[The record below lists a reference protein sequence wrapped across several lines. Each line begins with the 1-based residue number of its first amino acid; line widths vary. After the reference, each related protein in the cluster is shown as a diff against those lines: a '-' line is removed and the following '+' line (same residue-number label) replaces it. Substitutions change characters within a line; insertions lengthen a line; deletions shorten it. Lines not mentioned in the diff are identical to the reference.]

1 MNTLSLME
9 IIGIDVSRPGWS
21 AFSDNITSS
30 TGRQVIIFGFGCV
43 LISWKDVV
51 GLEWRTSRT
60 AAPDAAKFRL
70 IPLIERPS
78 RKWACGIFLPRPYT
92 TSPPR
97 PTKSMNEHLTQI
109 KGVSFARGF
118 TRNLKIGEWAI
129 GTVANCSERI
139 IFSRKLKTMPDAA
152 AKLSI

>member
-30 TGRQVIIFGFGCV
+30 TGRQVKIFGFGCV

-60 AAPDAAKFRL
+60 AAP
-70 IPLIERPS
+70 
-78 RKWACGIFLPRPYT
+78 
-92 TSPPR
+92 PP
-97 PTKSMNEHLTQI
+97 T
-109 KGVSFARGF
+109 
-118 TRNLKIGEWAI
+118 
-129 GTVANCSERI
+129 
-139 IFSRKLKTMPDAA
+139 
-152 AKLSI
+152 